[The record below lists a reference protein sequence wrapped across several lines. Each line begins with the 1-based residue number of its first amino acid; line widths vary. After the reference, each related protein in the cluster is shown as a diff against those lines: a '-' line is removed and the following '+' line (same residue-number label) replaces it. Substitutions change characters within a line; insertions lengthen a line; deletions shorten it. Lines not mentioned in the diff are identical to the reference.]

1 VIRGQ
6 VTPDREANF
15 FLTIE
20 GTAGQREQ
28 MEVTVDTGFN
38 GFLTIP
44 PAVVTRLALPIRAPT
59 QATLADGTTVQL
71 DVVEVTVIWDGR
83 PRTIAALSAEGG
95 SLVGMSLL
103 YGHRLTVDVVDGGRM
118 TIRRIP

>member
-1 VIRGQ
+1 
-6 VTPDREANF
+6 
-15 FLTIE
+15 
-20 GTAGQREQ
+20 
-28 MEVTVDTGFN
+28 MDTGFN

-44 PAVVTRLALPIRAPT
+44 PAVVTRLALPVRAPT
-59 QATLADGTTVQL
+59 QATLADGTMVQL
-71 DVVEVTVIWDGR
+71 DVVEVTVIWDGQ
-83 PRTIAALSAEGG
+83 PRTIPALSAEGG

>member
-20 GTAGQREQ
+20 GPAGQREQ
-28 MEVTVDTGFN
+28 IEVTVDTGFN

-44 PAVVTRLALPIRAPT
+44 PAAVTRLALPIRAPT

-83 PRTIAALSAEGG
+83 PRTIAALSAKGE